1 MISLHVGVSVASDVL
16 QLNRAKHRKGGG
28 SGEGGPYEGAGTSSG
43 NSVGGNRG
51 RGLES
56 QV

>member
-28 SGEGGPYEGAGTSSG
+28 SGGGGPYEGAGTSSG